1 MVKDVSTDT
10 QLATD
15 NSSGKFLI
23 YRNIS
28 VLHLW
33 IYEMG
38 GRTIRQEAIIV
49 LAW

>member
-1 MVKDVSTDT
+1 MVKDVSTDI

-15 NSSGKFLI
+15 NSNAKFLI
-23 YRNIS
+23 YRYIS

-38 GRTIRQEAIIV
+38 GRTIGQEAIIV
-49 LAW
+49 LAC